1 MKITVIG
8 TGYVGLVSG
17 VCFSEI
23 GFRVTCVDRLA
34 EKIARLKAGEAP
46 FYEPGLSEMMAKN
59 VAAGRLRFVTDMEE
73 AEEADVIFVAVG
85 TPPGKDGAA
94 DLSALW
100 AVGEAVV
107 KSKHGRALVVVKS
120 TVPPGTTR
128 ALGKNIPN
136 ETASNPEFLREG
148 SAIADFMQPDR
159 VVCGVTSERGRK
171 IMEELYAPLRAEVFF
186 TGPESSE
193 MIKYASNDLL
203 ATRIA
208 YINEMADLCEKLGAD
223 IADVAHGMGMD
234 TRIGTQFLRPGPGF
248 GGSCFPKDVMA
259 LAQLA
264 REAGVPSR
272 LLEAVIES
280 NEARKVAMAQKII
293 VACGG
298 SVKGKT
304 LAVLGL
310 TFKADTD
317 DMREAP
323 SLVIVP
329 ELLQAGAEVRAFDPE
344 GTETAKALLQGN
356 IMYCADAFEAMQ
368 GADAA
373 VILTEWSQFRA
384 LELDG
389 MKKALKVPLLIDL
402 RNMFA
407 PEKVRAAG
415 IRYVSVGRAEA
426 GGKPSLVEVA

>member
-1 MKITVIG
+1 M
-8 TGYVGLVSG
+8 VSG

-23 GFRVTCVDRLA
+23 GFHVTCVDRLQ
-34 EKIARLKAGEAP
+34 EKITQLKAGQAP

-59 VAAGRLRFVTDMEE
+59 VAAGRLRFVTDMDE

-100 AVGEAVV
+100 AVGEAVA
-107 KSKHGRALVVVKS
+107 KSKHRQALVVVKS

-128 ALGKNIPN
+128 ALGKHIPN

-171 IMEELYAPLRAEVFF
+171 LMEELYAPLRAEVFF

-234 TRIGTQFLRPGPGF
+234 KRIGTQFLRPGPGF

-264 REAGVPSR
+264 REAGAPSR

-293 VACGG
+293 AACGG

-329 ELLQAGAEVRAFDPE
+329 ELLHAGAEIRAFDPE
-344 GTETAKALLQGN
+344 GTETAKALLKGN
-356 IMYCADAFEAMQ
+356 IAYCADAFEAMR

-389 MKKALKVPLLIDL
+389 MKKALKAPLLIDL
-402 RNMFA
+402 RNMFV

-426 GGKPSLVEVA
+426 GGKPALVDVA